1 MAGSICNPGCSMKG
15 EGVDLIAAGSHP
27 ASVAEWM
34 QLPLLWMG
42 SLMMRAA
49 LFWDLVT
56 DVFYPT
62 TPPSPL

>member
-1 MAGSICNPGCSMKG
+1 MKG

-27 ASVAEWM
+27 ASVTEWM

-42 SLMMRAA
+42 SLMVRAA

-62 TPPSPL
+62 APPSPL